1 MTVDAWITLGTVLL
15 LVVLLVREAAAP
27 ALVVFGADVLLLV
40 TGVID
45 TDQALAGF
53 ANPAPWTVGALYIVA
68 RSVEKT
74 GALQPLLGT
83 AMGGRRSARRAL
95 GRLLGPVAAA
105 SAFVNNTPIVAM
117 AAPQVASWARRRGWS
132 PSSFLMPLSFA
143 AILGGVV
150 TVIGTST
157 NLLVSGLMEDHGYAP
172 LGMFEIAPVGLPVAV
187 VGVLYLIVASPRLL
201 PRRLVAFEEL
211 ERRSRDFIVHMQV
224 IAGGALDGATVEE
237 GGLRHLESVFLTEV
251 QHRGT
256 GEIVAPARPETR
268 LAGGD
273 VLVFAGRADRVLDLQ
288 GHPGLRSTEQEH
300 ADVFAAAG
308 HTYFEVVLGTASPLV
323 GRTLKEA
330 DFRRTYEAAV
340 LGMHRAGEPIRSK
353 LGTVELRAGDTLL
366 LLSNEDFHERW
377 RDRHDFLLIS
387 RRGGLPPATKREGWI
402 VAAVLA
408 GVVTLGAIGIVP
420 ILHASLLAALLLVG
434 ARILTVGEARH
445 AVDLDV
451 VLLIGASFG
460 VAAAVEASGLAGL
473 AASGVGVLTAT
484 WGARGA
490 LLGVVALTLL
500 LTEMITNN
508 AAAVL
513 VFPVA
518 LATAASTGL
527 DPRMTAIAVAVTASS
542 SFLTPIGYQTNTMV
556 YGPGGY
562 RFTDYLR
569 LGTPLTA
576 LVVAVILFTVPL
588 LAP

>member
-1 MTVDAWITLGTVLL
+1 MSVDAWITLGTVSV
-15 LVVLLVREAAAP
+15 LVALLVREAAAP
-27 ALVVFGADVLLLV
+27 ALIVFGADVLLLV
-40 TGVID
+40 TGVIE

-53 ANPAPWTVGALYIVA
+53 GNPAPFTVGALYIVA

-74 GALQPLLGT
+74 GALQPLLGA

-95 GRLLGPVAAA
+95 ARLLGPVAAA
-105 SAFVNNTPIVAM
+105 SAVVNNTPIVAM

-132 PSSFLMPLSFA
+132 PSIFLMPLSFA

-172 LGMFEIAPVGLPVAV
+172 LGMFEIAPLGLPVAV
-187 VGVLYLIVASPRLL
+187 VGVLYLVLASPRLL

-211 ERRSRDFIVHMQV
+211 ERHSRDFIVHMEV
-224 IAGGALDGATVEE
+224 VAGGPLDGRTVEE
-237 GGLRHLESVFLTEV
+237 GGLRHLENVFLTEV
-251 QHRGT
+251 QHRAA

-288 GHPGLRSTEQEH
+288 SQAGLRSTEQEH

-308 HTYFEVVLGTASPLV
+308 HTYFEVVLGTGSPLV
-323 GRTLKEA
+323 GRTLREA
-330 DFRRTYEAAV
+330 DFRRTYQAAV

-353 LGTVELRAGDTLL
+353 LGTVELRPGDTLL
-366 LLSNEDFHERW
+366 LLSNEEFRDRW
-377 RDRHDFLLIS
+377 RDRSDFLLIA
-387 RRGGLPPATKREGWI
+387 RRGGLPPATVRESWI
-402 VAAVLA
+402 VAAVLS
-408 GVVTLGAIGIVP
+408 GVVVLGATGFVP
-420 ILHASLLAALLLVG
+420 ILHASLIAALLLVG
-434 ARILTVGEARH
+434 ARVLTVGEARR

-460 VAAAVEASGLAGL
+460 VASAVETSGLAGL
-473 AASGVGVLTAT
+473 AASGIAELTVT
-484 WGARGA
+484 WGPRGA

-518 LATAASTGL
+518 LAAAASSGL

-569 LGTPLTA
+569 LGAPLTV
-576 LVVAVILFTVPL
+576 LVVAVVLILAPL
-588 LAP
+588 LAT